1 MTGLLFANALYL
13 VIGIELLPLLR
24 IARTRDE
31 LVSRLGLA
39 YMLGVAVVGAL
50 SAHLALVR
58 VPVGLVELVVLALV
72 VGIAAWRR
80 GKGLP
85 TKPSDTLSLGLER
98 LGIASRVLG
107 VTAWAEDL
115 PTARSAA
122 YAAVEKIQF
131 DGAHFRRDIGAGPC
145 SDGR

>member
-39 YMLGVAVVGAL
+39 FMLGVALVGAL

-58 VPVGLVELVVLALV
+58 VPVGLVELVVLAV
-72 VGIAAWRR
+72 VLGIPAWRR

-85 TKPSDTLSLGLER
+85 KKPSDTLSLGLER
-98 LGIASRVLG
+98 CASIATRAAIVKIH
-107 VTAWAEDL
+107 
-115 PTARSAA
+115 AR
-122 YAAVEKIQF
+122 
-131 DGAHFRRDIGAGPC
+131 RCRPC
-145 SDGR
+145 SSRA